1 MAVGAAALT
10 ELAQRLRH
18 LTEDEMA
25 VFDVLRRL
33 AQGGSI
39 YRVWIAEDEL
49 IKAIDPELDIARS
62 RRQGKAVRV

>member
-1 MAVGAAALT
+1 
-10 ELAQRLRH
+10 
-18 LTEDEMA
+18 
-25 VFDVLRRL
+25 VLRRL

-39 YRVWIAEDEL
+39 YRVWIPEDEL